1 MRQHTSAYMVFY
13 SQFVRTIV
21 GKRLFKQRIG
31 TMSEDEEIATVSDE
45 ALALLGIEN
54 SAARWNDVFERSQGK
69 IRQIRKDEPYPEEWK
84 SSVMSLY
91 TGTTKSDPSLDGD
104 TEDRRWSQAGIERFN
119 ELRKMIL
126 QDRQKYPSFKSSWLR
141 EQRLKLHGK
150 ATVATSNAT
159 DDNNIV
165 DADDDLFGSNVALA
179 GSPTARLV
187 PARQVTGV
195 ADEDD
200 ASSVGSNNDVE
211 VVGAQVE
218 L

>member
-1 MRQHTSAYMVFY
+1 
-13 SQFVRTIV
+13 
-21 GKRLFKQRIG
+21 
-31 TMSEDEEIATVSDE
+31 
-45 ALALLGIEN
+45 
-54 SAARWNDVFERSQGK
+54 
-69 IRQIRKDEPYPEEWK
+69 
-84 SSVMSLY
+84 
-91 TGTTKSDPSLDGD
+91 
-104 TEDRRWSQAGIERFN
+104 
-119 ELRKMIL
+119 MIL